1 MSRYKISSAYSQ
13 LSIAHI
19 MSRII
24 FMKYLPSVR
33 LKLIPKIK
41 NAQNLLKFGTFDI
54 SNVLISILV
63 PKMTFIKYLP
73 PITG

>member
-1 MSRYKISSAYSQ
+1 
-13 LSIAHI
+13 
-19 MSRII
+19 
-24 FMKYLPSVR
+24 MKYLPSVR

-54 SNVLISILV
+54 SNMLISILV

>member
-13 LSIAHI
+13 LSIAQI

-54 SNVLISILV
+54 SNMLISILV

-73 PITG
+73 TITG

>member
-1 MSRYKISSAYSQ
+1 
-13 LSIAHI
+13 
-19 MSRII
+19 
-24 FMKYLPSVR
+24 MKYLPSVR

-54 SNVLISILV
+54 SNMLISILV
-63 PKMTFIKYLP
+63 PKMTFIKYLR

>member
-1 MSRYKISSAYSQ
+1 MSRYKISSAYRQ
-13 LSIAHI
+13 LSIAQI

-54 SNVLISILV
+54 SNMLISILV

-73 PITG
+73 TITG